1 MQYWP
6 TYQTQA
12 SAGAVQLAVPDIG
25 KCEVTVLP
33 AELEAHLPSAKEK
46 VPPATQHSRSDYV
59 ARPTVPISNS
69 TYANK
74 QHANRAAYAHAQN
87 PCVNASRAQLN

>member
-6 TYQTQA
+6 TYKTEA
-12 SAGAVQLAVPDIG
+12 SARAVQLAVQNIG
-25 KCEVTVLP
+25 KCDVTVLP
-33 AELEAHLPSAKEK
+33 AGLEAHLPSAKEK

-59 ARPTVPISNS
+59 ARPTVLISNS
-69 TYANK
+69 TYANR

-87 PCVNASRAQLN
+87 PMC